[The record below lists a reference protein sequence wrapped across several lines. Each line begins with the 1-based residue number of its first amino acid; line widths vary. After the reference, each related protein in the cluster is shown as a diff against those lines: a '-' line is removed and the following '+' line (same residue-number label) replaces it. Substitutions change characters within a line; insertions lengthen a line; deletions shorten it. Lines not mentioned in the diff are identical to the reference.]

1 MPEGHTIHRLA
12 RDQAPLVGGA
22 VRASSPQGRFRA
34 GAAAINGCHLDG
46 VDAVGKHL
54 LHRYGPHH
62 LHVHLG
68 KTGVFVP
75 VGRREQPARPQVRL
89 RLDFDGAQRTWDLIA
104 PLRCEL
110 LTGDEVAVLVG
121 SLGPDPLRP
130 GADVAEAR
138 RRLAGH
144 PGPVG
149 VALLDQRVL
158 AGVGNV
164 FRAEALA
171 ACGVHPA
178 RLAADVTDEEF
189 DRLWTALEAMMSRAV
204 EDGRIVTVDAPA
216 GPDLAEE
223 DSRYVYRQRQCRRC
237 GDEITSWDLQGR
249 TAYACRTCQPS

>member
-12 RDQAPLVGGA
+12 RDQAPLVGCT
-22 VRASSPQGRFRA
+22 VRASSPQGRFRT
-34 GAAAINGCHLDG
+34 GAAAIDGRRLDA
-46 VDAVGKHL
+46 VDALGKHL

-89 RLDFDGAQRTWDLIA
+89 RLDFGVAARTWDLIA

-110 LTGDEVAVLVG
+110 LTDDEVAVLIG
-121 SLGPDPLRP
+121 SLGPDPLQL
-130 GADVAEAR
+130 GADAGEAR
-138 RRLAGH
+138 RRLASH

-149 VALLDQRVL
+149 VALLDQGVL
-158 AGVGNV
+158 SGVGNV

-171 ACGVHPA
+171 ACHAHPG
-178 RLAADVTDEEF
+178 RPAAEVTDEEF
-189 DRLWTALEAMMSRAV
+189 DCLWTALQAMMSRAV
-204 EDGRIVTVDAPA
+204 DDGRIVTVDTPA

-223 DSRYVYRQRQCRRC
+223 DARYVYKQKLCRRC
-237 GDEITSWDLQGR
+237 GDEVTTWDLHGR
-249 TAYACRTCQPS
+249 TAYACPTCQPF